1 MHLTCNISGMFQ
13 SRFICL
19 LCCYIMYKR
28 KKSPHAW
35 KRMWF
40 HNAIISSPTR
50 SNRNSRNM
58 EKVSVISVRS
68 RDSVLISEQAY
79 NLSLSHLLTLQ
90 RESGLVR
97 SEPYQCVLIS
107 FVLVRLIL
115 SFNSVKVF
123 NTLKLIS
130 NAFFFFPIYMTLYK
144 QSTRII
150 ILLLVRWA

>member
-40 HNAIISSPTR
+40 HNAIISSQTR

-79 NLSLSHLLTLQ
+79 NLLLSHLLTLQ

-130 NAFFFFPIYMTLYK
+130 NAFFFSLYTWHFISK
-144 QSTRII
+144 VPE
-150 ILLLVRWA
+150 LLFYY

>member
-1 MHLTCNISGMFQ
+1 MKTNVISQ
-13 SRFICL
+13 C
-19 LCCYIMYKR
+19 
-28 KKSPHAW
+28 
-35 KRMWF
+35 
-40 HNAIISSPTR
+40 HNFVP
-50 SNRNSRNM
+50 NPEYRNSRNM

-79 NLSLSHLLTLQ
+79 NLLLSHLLTLQ

-130 NAFFFFPIYMTLYK
+130 NAFFFSLY
-144 QSTRII
+144 T
-150 ILLLVRWA
+150 